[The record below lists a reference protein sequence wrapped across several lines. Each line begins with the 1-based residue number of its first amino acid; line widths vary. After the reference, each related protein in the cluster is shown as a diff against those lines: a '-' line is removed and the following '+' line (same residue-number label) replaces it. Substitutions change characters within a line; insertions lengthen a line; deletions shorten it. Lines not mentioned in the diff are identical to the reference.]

1 MVCASALS
9 VCFANGLHSVKDLS
23 VSSCSICVNLQ
34 QVVIQDCNSKLPATV
49 TVCVCVYVCVCSAYL
64 KKNFF
69 IILYSEP
76 VWPSGKAL
84 GW

>member
-49 TVCVCVYVCVCSAYL
+49 TVCVCVCV
-64 KKNFF
+64 FVVR
-69 IILYSEP
+69 I
-76 VWPSGKAL
+76 
-84 GW
+84 